1 VNRLRVCSITVGPFA
16 ANCYLL
22 VGRESLVVIDPG
34 AEPDRIRH
42 HIHSCGLPPVAYL
55 LTHGHADHISALPD
69 LLAQIPAPVFL
80 SPEDAGWAFST
91 ANAIPPWYEPPL
103 LCGAEVRDITKER
116 LPDEWSSI
124 RILPTPGH
132 TPGSICILSEGTVF
146 SGDTLFAGGVG
157 RTDLPGGDP
166 EKLQE
171 SLRRLAELDPDTRV
185 LPGHGPPTTIGREI
199 LTGVLRCAR

>member
-1 VNRLRVCSITVGPFA
+1 
-16 ANCYLL
+16 
-22 VGRESLVVIDPG
+22 
-34 AEPDRIRH
+34 
-42 HIHSCGLPPVAYL
+42 
-55 LTHGHADHISALPD
+55 
-69 LLAQIPAPVFL
+69 
-80 SPEDAGWAFST
+80 
-91 ANAIPPWYEPPL
+91 
-103 LCGAEVRDITKER
+103 
-116 LPDEWSSI
+116 
-124 RILPTPGH
+124 
-132 TPGSICILSEGTVF
+132 LSEGTVF